1 MENIMNKT
9 NEIPAKK
16 VTVPERAKQIAKIIQ
31 IDKPDYYYLK
41 ELFRGLRQEFNL
53 KRQSEPKRLPYVPSE
68 EEIKRYYDVVWNN
81 QNTKHM
87 VIVKLLLYTGIK
99 ISELVKIKI
108 DDVKLQKCVIHIK
121 KNDNDKKVRMV
132 AFYSN
137 FKQSLSEY
145 IKEIQSKNKKEYLF
159 ESNWR
164 KPFSP
169 QGIRSIL
176 SDYSKLAQMKKNITP
191 GKLRHFLLLWMKEQ
205 NIDDDLIQYY
215 SGSESKEALK
225 IYDKL
230 KISNN
235 SESYNK
241 IMKGFPI

>member
-1 MENIMNKT
+1 MENIISNT
-9 NEIPAKK
+9 KK
-16 VTVPERAKQIAKIIQ
+16 ITVPQRARQIAQIIQ

-41 ELFRGLRQEFNL
+41 ELFRGLRTELNI
-53 KRQSEPKRLPYVPSE
+53 KRQIEPKRLPYVPSQ
-68 EEIKRYYDVVWNN
+68 EEIKRYYDVIWHN
-81 QNTKHM
+81 QNKKHM

-99 ISELVKIKI
+99 ISELVKIKLEH
-108 DDVKLQKCVIHIK
+108 VKLQKCVIHIK
-121 KNDNDKKVRMV
+121 KDSNDEEERIVP
-132 AFYSN
+132 FYSN

-145 IKEIQSKNKKEYLF
+145 IREINNKGQKEYLF

-176 SDYSKLAQMKKNITP
+176 SDYSKLAQIQTNVTP
-191 GKLRHFLLLWMKEQ
+191 SKLRHFLFLWMKEQ

-215 SGSESKEALK
+215 SGNQSKEALK

-230 KISNN
+230 KIPNN
-235 SESYNK
+235 SEDYRK
-241 IMKGFPI
+241 IMRNFPV

>member
-1 MENIMNKT
+1 MENIISNT
-9 NEIPAKK
+9 KK
-16 VTVPERAKQIAKIIQ
+16 ITVPQRAKQIAQIIQ

-41 ELFRGLRQEFNL
+41 ELFRGLRTELNI
-53 KRQSEPKRLPYVPSE
+53 KRQIEPKRLPYVPSQ
-68 EEIKRYYDVVWNN
+68 EEIKRYYDVIWHN
-81 QNTKHM
+81 QNKKHM

-99 ISELVKIKI
+99 ISELVKIKLEH
-108 DDVKLQKCVIHIK
+108 VKLQKCVIHIK
-121 KNDNDKKVRMV
+121 KDSNDEEERIVP
-132 AFYSN
+132 FYSN

-145 IKEIQSKNKKEYLF
+145 IREIKNKGQKEYLF

-176 SDYSKLAQMKKNITP
+176 SDYSKLAQIQTNVTP
-191 GKLRHFLLLWMKEQ
+191 SKLRHFLFLWMKEQ

-215 SGSESKEALK
+215 SGNQSKEALK

-230 KISNN
+230 KIPNN
-235 SESYNK
+235 SEDYRK
-241 IMKGFPI
+241 IMRNFPV

>member
-1 MENIMNKT
+1 MDNIMSKT
-9 NEIPAKK
+9 NAITTKK

-41 ELFRGLRQEFNL
+41 ELFRGLRKEFNL

-68 EEIKRYYDVVWNN
+68 EEIRRYYDAVWNN
-81 QNTKHM
+81 QNIKHM
-87 VIVKLLLYTGIK
+87 IIVKLLLYTGIK

-108 DDVKLQKCVIHIK
+108 GDIKLQKCVIHIK
-121 KNDNDKKVRMV
+121 KDDNDKKVRIV
-132 AFYSN
+132 PFYSD

-145 IKEIQSKNKKEYLF
+145 IKEIQSKSKKEYLF
-159 ESNWR
+159 ESNWG

-176 SDYSKLAQMKKNITP
+176 SEYSKLAQMKENITP

-215 SGSESKEALK
+215 SGNESKEALK

-230 KISNN
+230 KNYSNK
-235 SESYNK
+235 EDHNK
-241 IMKGFPI
+241 LMKGFPI